1 MWGSKILSKIGIK
14 NIIKKDSIKIYGN
27 PNLNIKGK
35 IIIKNFLKDHR
46 VFMASTIAAL
56 SFGGKWQ
63 INDRDSTKTSFPSF
77 INKVRSLGA
86 KIEI

>member
-1 MWGSKILSKIGIK
+1 
-14 NIIKKDSIKIYGN
+14 
-27 PNLNIKGK
+27 
-35 IIIKNFLKDHR
+35 
-46 VFMASTIAAL
+46 MASTIAAL